1 MDAREK
7 PHCGIS
13 GVPFMN
19 NTTGALETAAS
30 IDLRVSSERR
40 RRLWVNVGAS
50 GWKAERT
57 DGRAAARR
65 ALRMVSKLSEGA
77 DKGTLLRILNQ
88 RLSRVKS
95 GKQAPY

>member
-19 NTTGALETAAS
+19 KTTGADATAAS
-30 IDLRVSSERR
+30 IDFLVSSESLRM
-40 RRLWVNVGAS
+40 LCVKVGVS
-50 GWKAERT
+50 GWKEERM

-65 ALRMVSKLSEGA
+65 AWEWLVYFHCVLS
-77 DKGTLLRILNQ
+77 NP
-88 RLSRVKS
+88 VN
-95 GKQAPY
+95 